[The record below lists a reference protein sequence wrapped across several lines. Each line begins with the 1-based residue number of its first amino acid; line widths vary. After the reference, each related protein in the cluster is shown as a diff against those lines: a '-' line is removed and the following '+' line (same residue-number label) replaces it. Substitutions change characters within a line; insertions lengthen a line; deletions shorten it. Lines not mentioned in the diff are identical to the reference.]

1 MHKHSL
7 FISNFKFI
15 VKLVVLFGLV
25 FLFCYH
31 VSGQFEEEYNGALI
45 DKVERL
51 KSIEEPKIVL
61 LGNSNVAFGF
71 QSELIEKEF
80 GMPVV
85 NMGVHG
91 GLGNM
96 FHEEMARLNVTKGD
110 IYVLCHTSYDDPSVI
125 VDPVLAWTT
134 VENNFELYE
143 IFRKEDIW
151 PMIKA
156 YPIYLKKCL
165 ERYSQDYEMPPW
177 DTVYSRKAFN
187 QYGDVGERTES
198 VFKTNSAIEVPKISK
213 ENIDR
218 INDLAKWVEERGAT
232 LVVSAYPIAMG
243 DKSPKAEEY
252 IQFQRELE
260 KVLECNLIS
269 DYTDYM
275 YEYDCFLDTQ
285 HHLLSEPAADRTRQL
300 ICDLKEWMSRM

>member
-1 MHKHSL
+1 MCRHNL

-15 VKLVVLFGLV
+15 TKLILLICMIV
-25 FLFCYH
+25 LFCYH
-31 VSGQFEEEYNGALI
+31 VSGQFEGEYNASLI
-45 DKVERL
+45 DKVARL

-85 NMGVHG
+85 NMGLHG

-96 FHEEMARLNVTKGD
+96 FHEEMARLNVTEGD
-110 IYVLCHTSYDDPSVI
+110 IYVLCHTSFSDTGVI
-125 VDPVLAWTT
+125 ADPVLAWTT

-143 IFRKEDIW
+143 IFRKEDLW

-156 YPIYLKKCL
+156 YPTYLKKCL
-165 ERYSQDYEMPPW
+165 VRYSEEYEMPDW
-177 DTVYSRKAFN
+177 ETVYAREAFN
-187 QYGDVGERTES
+187 EYGDVGKRIES
-198 VFKTNSAIEVPKISK
+198 VFETNTAIEIPKISE
-213 ENIDR
+213 ENIKR
-218 INDLAKWVEERGAT
+218 INDLAKWLEERGAI

-243 DKSPKAEEY
+243 DKSPKEEEY
-252 IQFQRELE
+252 VQFQEELE
-260 KVLECNLIS
+260 AVLECDVIS

-275 YEYDCFLDTQ
+275 YGYECFLDTQ
-285 HHLLSEPAADRTRQL
+285 YHLLSEPAADRTRQF
-300 ICDLKEWMSRM
+300 ICDLKEWMDN

>member
-1 MHKHSL
+1 MRKHNL

-15 VKLVVLFGLV
+15 IKLFVLFSLV

-31 VSGQFEEEYNGALI
+31 VSGQFEEEYNAALI

-71 QSELIEKEF
+71 QSELIENEF

-96 FHEEMARLNVTKGD
+96 FHEEMARINVTEGD
-110 IYVLCHTSYDDPSVI
+110 IYVLCHTSFDDPSVI
-125 VDPVLAWTT
+125 ADPVLAWTT

-156 YPIYLKKCL
+156 YPTYLKKCL
-165 ERYSQDYEMPPW
+165 ERYSEDYEMPPW
-177 DTVYSRKAFN
+177 DTVYARKAFN
-187 QYGDVGERTES
+187 EYGDVGERTES
-198 VFKTNSAIEVPKISK
+198 VFETNSEIKLPQISE
-213 ENIDR
+213 ENITR
-218 INDLAKWVEERGAT
+218 INELAKWLRERGAD
-232 LVVSAYPIAMG
+232 LVVAGYPIAMG
-243 DKSPKAEEY
+243 YKSPKKEEY
-252 IQFQRELE
+252 IQFQKELE
-260 KVLECNLIS
+260 EVLKCDLIS

-275 YEYDCFLDTQ
+275 YEYECFLDTQ

-300 ICDLKEWMSRM
+300 IFDLREWMSK

>member
-1 MHKHSL
+1 MHKHNL

-15 VKLVVLFGLV
+15 VKLFVLFGMV
-25 FLFCYH
+25 FLFCNH
-31 VSGQFEEEYNGALI
+31 VSGQFEEEYNAALI

-96 FHEEMARLNVTKGD
+96 FHEEMARINVKEGD
-110 IYVLCHTSYDDPSVI
+110 IYVLCHTSFDDPSVI
-125 VDPVLAWTT
+125 TDPVLAWTT

-143 IFRKEDIW
+143 IFRKEDVW
-151 PMIKA
+151 PMTKA
-156 YPIYLKKCL
+156 YPTYLKKCL
-165 ERYSQDYEMPPW
+165 ERYSEDYEMPPW
-177 DTVYSRKAFN
+177 DTVYARKAFN
-187 QYGDVGERTES
+187 EYGDVGERNEC
-198 VFKTNSAIEVPKISK
+198 VFETNSEIKLPQISE
-213 ENIDR
+213 ENIAR
-218 INDLAKWVEERGAT
+218 INDLAKWLEERGAT
-232 LVVSAYPIAMG
+232 LVVAGYPIAMG
-243 DKSPKAEEY
+243 DKSPRREEY
-252 IQFQRELE
+252 IQFQKELE
-260 KVLECNLIS
+260 EVLSCDMIS

-275 YEYDCFLDTQ
+275 YGYECFLDTQ
-285 HHLLSEPAADRTRQL
+285 YHLLSEFAADRTRQL
-300 ICDLKEWMSRM
+300 ICDLREWMSK